1 MRLTLIV
8 RALAS
13 LGLAAAGLF
22 VLADPATAADEATV
36 CFDASLARARTEI
49 DADLVVQQFDGSLGS
64 LLEITVTGPSIHL
77 DTDAVFENTAS
88 SAVVFAEHMDYQV
101 LITSPSGLASPPP
114 IAGTI
119 QRVPSQ
125 TLTAFDGTL
134 DFLGTSAVVQPST
147 ARDETAGTASSTDPS
162 TLSAF
167 TGTGTMPFHLATAIS
182 ETFTGGGG
190 NVEAQINTFAA
201 AAVRVCYRY
210 ALPPPEVAGE
220 VTTPSTPPPPA
231 TPTVT
236 HRTLPLTG
244 RSSVP
249 LTVAGMSAL
258 VVGVALA
265 RRFRSPRPSLDA

>member
-1 MRLTLIV
+1 MRLTLMV

-22 VLADPATAADEATV
+22 VVLAEPAAAADEATV
-36 CFDASLARARTEI
+36 CFDASLARVRTEI
-49 DADLVVQQFDGSLGS
+49 DTDLAVQQFDGSLGS

-77 DTDAVFENTAS
+77 DTDAVFENTAG
-88 SAVVFAEHMDYQV
+88 SAVVFAEHMEYQV
-101 LITSPSGLASPPP
+101 LITSPGGLASPPP

-119 QRVPSQ
+119 ERVPSQ

-134 DFLGTSAVVQPST
+134 DFLGTSAVAQPST

-190 NVEAQINTFAA
+190 NVQAQINTFAA
-201 AAVRVCYRY
+201 GAVRICYRY
-210 ALPPPEVAGE
+210 ALPPEVAGE

-236 HRTLPLTG
+236 QRTLPPTG

-249 LTVAGMSAL
+249 LTVAGTSAL

-265 RRFRSPRPSLDA
+265 RRFRSPRPRLDA